1 MEETYGPQERIR
13 KKRDFLSLYRNGNRF
28 KGKYIVLI
36 YLFNDIAYSRMSV
49 VVSKK
54 HGNAV
59 RRNKIKRQLRTL
71 FRRNK
76 RQLRTLF
83 RRNKILLGKSIDFL
97 IIPKKEMQEATWTLL
112 EEDYQRAVRFITGT
126 EKPQ

>member
-1 MEETYGPQERIR
+1 MKETYGPQERIR
-13 KKRDFLSLYRNGNRF
+13 KKKDFLSLYRNGKRF

-76 RQLRTLF
+76 
-83 RRNKILLGKSIDFL
+83 ILLSKSIDFL

-112 EEDYQRAVRFITGT
+112 EEDYQRAVCIITGT
-126 EKPQ
+126 EKTQ